1 MSKRSI
7 CRYVNLLLYGLVV
20 LGFTLG
26 SLACK
31 SNAAV
36 QHTPTPEPGVTA
48 TAIPTATDTSV
59 PSPSAQPEAA
69 ILVAPPGS
77 DLALAEVLET
87 RLSELASE
95 DGIRFETQDQLAE
108 SGLGAG
114 VRLVVVLSPD
124 PGVLNLAQT
133 NPETQ
138 FLALGI
144 PDMEASQNVS
154 VIGSAGD
161 RPDQQGFL
169 AGYLAAVITE
179 DWRVGVV
186 SSADAPAGLAARR
199 GFENGVIFYCGLCRP
214 AYPPFFQYPVSV
226 DLPGGAS
233 QEEQKAAADALI
245 ASAVQT
251 VYVYPGAG
259 GQALLDELAQAGIN
273 IIGGAAPPDS
283 VQEQWVATVRVDL
296 LSALEQIWPDLV
308 SGEGGINMD
317 VPLLL
322 TDRNEALFSPGRQR
336 LVEKMLA
343 DLLAGYIDTG
353 VDPQTGEPR

>member
-1 MSKRSI
+1 MSKCSI
-7 CRYVNLLLYGLVV
+7 RRYVRLLSCNLVA
-20 LGFTLG
+20 LGFILG

-31 SNAAV
+31 SEVVV
-36 QHTPTPEPGVTA
+36 QLTSTPEPGVTT
-48 TAIPTATDTSV
+48 TALPTATDTSV
-59 PSPSAQPEAA
+59 PSPTAQPMAA
-69 ILVAPPGS
+69 ILIAPPGS
-77 DLALAEVLET
+77 DLALAEALKT
-87 RLSELASE
+87 RLGELASE
-95 DGIRFETQDQLAE
+95 DGIRFETRDQLAE
-108 SGLGAG
+108 SDLGAG
-114 VRLVVVLSPD
+114 VRLVVVLPPD
-124 PGVLNLAQT
+124 PGVLNLAQA

-144 PDMEASQNVS
+144 LDLGASQNLS

-273 IIGGAAPPDS
+273 IIGGATPPAG
-283 VQEQWVATVRVDL
+283 VKERWVATVSIDL
-296 LSALEQIWPDLV
+296 LAALDQIWPDLV
-308 SGEGGINMD
+308 SGEGGINLD
-317 VPLLL
+317 VPLYLA
-322 TDRNEALFSPGRQR
+322 DQNEALFSPGRQR